1 MEQPDS
7 HQDVYLSKACSR
19 IISASLPDPSPF
31 PDLMQLMYFTLKRD
45 IGVIHNAKS
54 GPSTAYTESLPVS
67 NSLPLKS
74 ELDELPLPAPVFQ
87 LRVE

>member
-1 MEQPDS
+1 MLKVNNWSVVQ
-7 HQDVYLSKACSR
+7 
-19 IISASLPDPSPF
+19 
-31 PDLMQLMYFTLKRD
+31 KRD

-54 GPSTAYTESLPVS
+54 EPSIAYTESLPVS

-74 ELDELPLPAPVFQ
+74 KLDELPLLARVFQ